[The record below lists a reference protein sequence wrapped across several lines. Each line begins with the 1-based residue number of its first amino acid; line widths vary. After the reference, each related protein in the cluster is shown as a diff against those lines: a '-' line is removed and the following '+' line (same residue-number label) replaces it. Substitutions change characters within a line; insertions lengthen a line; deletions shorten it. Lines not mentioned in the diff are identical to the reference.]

1 MMPSEKLETIHNL
14 ARKHISIASDPQK
27 RIYDGIFEILVI

>member
-1 MMPSEKLETIHNL
+1 MMPSEKLEAVHNL

-27 RIYDGIFEILVI
+27 QIYDKILVI